1 MRSLASCNAKKEKN
15 LMKKTVEKTTY
26 KLKEVIKKLNLKPE
40 EEVFIHYYGK
50 GDEDQK
56 LCVEEIDSKTL
67 NKIVVLV
74 NKNFGGVE
82 CNYSSNRFIIKK

>member
-1 MRSLASCNAKKEKN
+1 M
-15 LMKKTVEKTTY
+15 
-26 KLKEVIKKLNLKPE
+26 
-40 EEVFIHYYGK
+40 FIHYYGK

-74 NKNFGGVE
+74 NKNFGGIE
-82 CNYSSNRFIIKK
+82 CNYSSYRFIIKK